1 MATHGGSSRATL
13 MSADL
18 ASDPS
23 DPLDRGRLSAERAQL
38 KASLSTA
45 LKEDDDPLA
54 AYDRFVK
61 WTVKNYGDDDPSSGL
76 RELLQEATSAFKSDP
91 VYKADLRYLKLWLLY
106 VRQLTRADGIATFA
120 FLLANGIGASYSI
133 LYEEYANILELDG
146 RNTEAETVYR
156 KGIKRQVRP
165 LERLKIRYRDFKGRS
180 AASDPDTTPT
190 QNSKAKS
197 GAITS
202 SSSTSSSLVTN
213 ESLATTAES
222 RYAQMFAPPA
232 PGKRPEQPKFDLS
245 LLFSDGKEYCIEEAR
260 ARSIGLYGKKWPA
273 PPPPPSLSS
282 PLGQSAVSSSSS
294 SSLSSV
300 KVNFNDDGQGSS
312 RLGASRRR
320 SMMGGA
326 EPTVTINTKEALADV
341 FGMFNSPE
349 KTAKLA
355 AIVKNKKIEPATP
368 VPQPVRKPGNDE
380 NSYAKTPQP
389 AFRPYVDENAGANL
403 SRKENTPAKFVP
415 FVDPETSKTPSF
427 APRVALSQKET
438 PTPVGNL
445 RGNPSKITVNKLSAV
460 PEDASP
466 PAALERNVFKV
477 FTPAIHTE
485 QPKPTPLPLRD
496 VFTDDHGKPQPRP
509 THERA
514 KSYHDSVTPAPPFK
528 PLVDENSGI
537 RTPFKV
543 FSRPPGQG
551 ENAVTPGNN
560 PVFTPFKEAPNP
572 TPSAFTPFQE
582 VKEEPKAPSPPPRTP
597 SWSNAV
603 VEIADDDEDETEQYQ
618 DDYQYDDDEDN
629 GVGEYL
635 PLDQEPEAYEDTG
648 DDESYQ
654 VPLGGRFGQF
664 TVMTPITE
672 RTFEFTSTTA
682 RSSTF
687 GGTPSRVLGQVDED
701 DDTGGSWRDQQYAVT
716 AAERLA
722 AELQAEDEEE
732 YDEEPLPQPS
742 NGALRLVDT
751 LKLSSNFK
759 PPNPCNPFDREIM
772 SSLLALIIPDQYCYD
787 LRGQDANMLDP
798 LQKFAKRARKT
809 SGNTSNTTGL
819 LDGSWFPLTIAGHRF
834 SVCEKLGEGGF
845 GAVFKAK
852 DLGTQEQEDTD
863 EEDEDDEDG
872 SSMVALK
879 VVKPRNLWEYRVL
892 RRLHSALPP
901 QLRRSVVLPHALFA
915 FRDESY
921 LVLDLCPQGT
931 LLNIVNGANAAS
943 LSQAGGTLDELL
955 VMFFAV
961 ELLRIVE
968 AMHAA
973 GFIHGDL
980 KIDNCLL
987 RLEDVPGGPAA
998 WASMYSPRGEDGWAC
1013 KGLKL
1018 IDFGRAIDT
1027 RLFPSG
1033 QQFVGDWDADERD
1046 CFELRE
1052 QRPWTYQTDYFGL
1065 AGIVYCLLFGRYI
1078 QGNSVSTKDG
1088 RHKIDTPL
1096 KRYWQT
1102 EIWEKLFGI
1111 LLNPCAVR
1119 GDASLPLCS
1128 ELAEVRAEMEAWL
1141 QSSCNR
1147 ASNTLKGLL
1156 KKVQVL
1162 CI

>member
-1 MATHGGSSRATL
+1 MLTMATH
-13 MSADL
+13 
-18 ASDPS
+18 P
-23 DPLDRGRLSAERAQL
+23 PDRDRLSAERARFS
-38 KASLSTA
+38 ASLETA
-45 LKEDDDPLA
+45 LNEDDPLD
-54 AYDRFVK
+54 AYDQFVK
-61 WTVKNYGDDDPSSGL
+61 WTVHNYGDDDPNSGL
-76 RELLQEATSAFKSDP
+76 RQLLQEATSAFKSDP
-91 VYKADLRYLKLWLLY
+91 LYKTDLRYLKLWLLY
-106 VRQLTRADGIATFA
+106 VRQLTRVDGVATFS
-120 FLLANGIGASYSI
+120 FLLANGIGTSYSI
-133 LYEEYANILELDG
+133 LYEEYARILELDG
-146 RNTEAETVYR
+146 RNAEAETVYR
-156 KGIKRQVRP
+156 KGIKRHARP
-165 LERLKIRYRDFKGRS
+165 LERLKIRYREFKGRS
-180 AASDPDTTPT
+180 ASSDPDTTPT
-190 QNSKAKS
+190 QISTVAQ
-197 GAITS
+197 S
-202 SSSTSSSLVTN
+202 SSSSSLVTN
-213 ESLATTAES
+213 ASLATTAES
-222 RYAQMFAPPA
+222 RYAQIFAPPA
-232 PGKRPEQPKFDLS
+232 PGKRPEQRQFDLS
-245 LLFSDGKEYCIEEAR
+245 LLFSDKEYCIEEAR

-273 PPPPPSLSS
+273 PPPPAPFPS
-282 PLGQSAVSSSSS
+282 LGQSTVSSSSS

-300 KVNFNDDGQGSS
+300 KVNFNDDDGRSSS
-312 RLGASRRR
+312 RMGAVRRR

-355 AIVKNKKIEPATP
+355 AIVKHKKIEPATP
-368 VPQPVRKPGNDE
+368 VAPQSVRKPGNDE
-380 NSYAKTPQP
+380 NSYAKTPQ
-389 AFRPYVDENAGANL
+389 AALRPYVDENAGANL
-403 SRKENTPAKFVP
+403 GRKENTPAKFVP
-415 FVDPETSKTPSF
+415 FADPEASRTP
-427 APRVALSQKET
+427 APALRNVLSQKET
-438 PTPVGNL
+438 PTPASNF
-445 RGNPSKITVNKLSAV
+445 RSNPSKITVNKLCAV
-460 PEDASP
+460 PEDAD
-466 PAALERNVFKV
+466 AQGILERNVFKV
-477 FTPAIHTE
+477 FTPALHTD

-509 THERA
+509 THHERA
-514 KSYHDSVTPAPPFK
+514 KSYHDAATPVPPFK
-528 PLVDENSGI
+528 PFVDESSGI

-543 FSRPPGQG
+543 FSRPPEQG
-551 ENAVTPGNN
+551 EGAVTPGNN
-560 PVFTPFKEAPNP
+560 PVFTPFKEIPKA
-572 TPSAFTPFQE
+572 TPSAFTPFE
-582 VKEEPKAPSPPPRTP
+582 DVKEEPKAPSPPPRTP
-597 SWSNAV
+597 SWSNTV
-603 VEIADDDEDETEQYQ
+603 VEIPDDDEDEIEQYQ
-618 DDYQYDDDEDN
+618 DDYQYDDEEDN

-635 PLDQEPEAYEDTG
+635 PMDQDQEGYEEPA

-682 RSSTF
+682 RSSAF

-701 DDTGGSWRDQQYAVT
+701 EDTGGSWRDQQHAT
-716 AAERLA
+716 HAAERLA
-722 AELQAEDEEE
+722 AELQDEDEEE
-732 YDEEPLPQPS
+732 YDEELLEPLSQPS

-772 SSLLALIIPDQYCYD
+772 SALLALIVPDQYCYD
-787 LRGQDANMLDP
+787 LREQDANMLDP

-809 SGNTSNTTGL
+809 SGNTSNNTGM
-819 LDGSWFPLTIAGHRF
+819 LDGSWFPLNVGGHRF

-863 EEDEDDEDG
+863 DEDEDDEDG

-879 VVKPRNLWEYRVL
+879 VVKPRNLWEYRLL
-892 RRLHSALPP
+892 RRLHSTLPP
-901 QLRRSVVLPHALFA
+901 HVRRSVVLPHALFA

-961 ELLRIVE
+961 ELLRVVE
-968 AMHAA
+968 AMHGA

-987 RLEDVPGGPAA
+987 RLEDVPGGPAS
-998 WASMYSPRGEDGWAC
+998 WASMYSPTGEDGWAY

-1033 QQFVGDWDADERD
+1033 QQFVGDWAADERD

-1078 QGNSVSTKDG
+1078 QANSVSTKDG
-1088 RHKIDTPL
+1088 RHRIDTPL

-1111 LLNPCAVR
+1111 LLNPCTVR
-1119 GDASLPLCS
+1119 EDASLPLCN
-1128 ELAEVRAEMEAWL
+1128 ELAEVRGEMESWL

-1162 CI
+1162 SI

>member
-1 MATHGGSSRATL
+1 MATHAG
-13 MSADL
+13 
-18 ASDPS
+18 
-23 DPLDRGRLSAERAQL
+23 DRLGVERAQF

-54 AYDRFVK
+54 AYDQFVK
-61 WTVKNYGDDDPSSGL
+61 WTFKNYADDDPSSGL
-76 RELLQEATSAFKSDP
+76 RELLQEATSAFRSDP
-91 VYKADLRYLKLWLLY
+91 MYKTDLRYLKLWLLY
-106 VRQLTRADGIATFA
+106 IRQLTRAEGLATFA
-120 FLLANGIGASYSI
+120 SLLANGIGASYSI
-133 LYEEYANILELDG
+133 LYEEYATILELDG

-165 LERLKIRYRDFKGRS
+165 LERLKIRYREFKGRL
-180 AASDPDTTPT
+180 ASTDPDRTPT
-190 QNSKAKS
+190 QIAGGVSVA
-197 GAITS
+197 S
-202 SSSTSSSLVTN
+202 SSSIVTN
-213 ESLATTAES
+213 ASLATTAES
-222 RYAQMFAPPA
+222 RYAQIFAPPP
-232 PGKRPEQPKFDLS
+232 PGKRPEKPRFDLS
-245 LLFSDGKEYCIEEAR
+245 LLFSDKEYCIEEAR

-273 PPPPPSLSS
+273 PPPPASFS
-282 PLGQSAVSSSSS
+282 PLRNSAISSSSS

-312 RLGASRRR
+312 RMGAGRRR

-355 AIVKNKKIEPATP
+355 AIVIKHRKIEPATP
-368 VPQPVRKPGNDE
+368 VAPSALRKPGNENE
-380 NSYAKTPQP
+380 NSYSKTPQS
-389 AFRPYVDENAGANL
+389 AFRPFVDETSGANV
-403 SRKENTPAKFVP
+403 SRKENTPAKFAP

-427 APRVALSQKET
+427 SAPRNVLSQKET
-438 PTPVGNL
+438 PTPGANN
-445 RGNPSKITVNKLSAV
+445 RSHPSKITVSKLSAV
-460 PEDASP
+460 SENMNIAP
-466 PAALERNVFKV
+466 ERNVFKV
-477 FTPAIHTE
+477 FTPAIAVDH
-485 QPKPTPLPLRD
+485 PKPTPLPLRD
-496 VFTDDHGKPQPRP
+496 VFTDDHGKPQPPRP

-528 PLVDENSGI
+528 PFVDENNGV

-543 FSRPPGQG
+543 FSRPPEQS
-551 ENAVTPGNN
+551 ENAVTPGNNN
-560 PVFTPFKEAPNP
+560 PVFTPFKEIPKA
-572 TPSAFTPFQE
+572 TPSTFVPFE
-582 VKEEPKAPSPPPRTP
+582 DAKEEPRDPSPPPRTP
-597 SWSNAV
+597 SWSTTV
-603 VEIADDDEDETEQYQ
+603 VEVPDEEEEEELDQYQ
-618 DDYQYDDDEDN
+618 DDYQYDDEDDN

-635 PLDQEPEAYEDTG
+635 PQDREQEVVYEEDTA
-648 DDESYQ
+648 DESYQ

-672 RTFEFTSTTA
+672 RTFEYTTSTTA

-687 GGTPSRVLGQVDED
+687 GGTPSRVLCQVDED
-701 DDTGGSWRDQQYAVT
+701 EDTGGSAAWRAEQYAAD

-722 AELQAEDEEE
+722 AELQDEEEE
-732 YDEEPLPQPS
+732 YDEGPARSLQPPS

-759 PPNPCNPFDREIM
+759 PPNPCNPFDRDVM
-772 SSLLALIIPDQYCYD
+772 SALLTLIIPDQYCYD
-787 LRGQDANMLDP
+787 FGDRDANMLDS
-798 LQKFAKRARKT
+798 LQKHAKRARKT
-809 SGNTSNTTGL
+809 SGNTSNNTGVL
-819 LDGSWFPLTIAGHRF
+819 EGSWFPLNLGEHRF

-852 DLGTQEQEDTD
+852 DLGTQEQDDTD
-863 EEDEDDEDG
+863 DEDEDDEDG

-892 RRLHSALPP
+892 RRLHSTLPP
-901 QLRRSVVLPHALFA
+901 HLRHSVVLPHALFA

-921 LVLDLCPQGT
+921 LAMDLCPQGT

-943 LSQAGGTLDELL
+943 LAQAGGTLDELL

-961 ELLRIVE
+961 ELLRVVE
-968 AMHAA
+968 AMHKV

-998 WASMYSPRGEDGWAC
+998 WSSMYSPTGEDGWSY

-1018 IDFGRAIDT
+1018 IDFGRMIDM

-1033 QQFVGDWDADERD
+1033 QQFIADWDTDARD

-1065 AGIVYCLLFGRYI
+1065 AGIVYCLLFGKYI
-1078 QGNSVSTKDG
+1078 QANSISTKDG

-1102 EIWEKLFGI
+1102 EIWERLFGV

-1119 GDASLPLCS
+1119 DDASLPLS
-1128 ELAEVRAEMEAWL
+1128 DELAEIRGQMEAWL
-1141 QSSCNR
+1141 QAHCNR